1 LATSSSIPAVKAN
14 LLTLLPARTALANVQ
29 VSYGA
34 PVPSPALEFIWLG
47 DVDGTEEYLAMNV
60 KQEDYNLDV
69 VINATIEAP
78 DQQIAT
84 ERAFVFRDEIDAM
97 LLADKTIGGAVI
109 DAKVGGSVKLA
120 ELVSTDGMRRGANL
134 TIQIVVFNQL

>member
-1 LATSSSIPAVKAN
+1 LKAK

-34 PVPSPALEFIWLG
+34 PLPEPALEFIWLS
-47 DVDGTEEYLAMNV
+47 DVHGEEDWEAMGV

-69 VINATIEAP
+69 IINATIEAT
-78 DQQIAT
+78 DQQAAT
-84 ERAFVFRDEIDAM
+84 ERAFVLRDEIDA
-97 LLADKTIGGAVI
+97 LLLSDTTVGGTVTT
-109 DAKVGGSVKLA
+109 AKVGGTVDLVELA
-120 ELVSTDGMRRGANL
+120 STDGMRRGANL